1 MITSRS
7 ITAQHSARQGLYTD
21 EERARRDASVW
32 TLVQGILA
40 PIQFLV
46 CLVSVALVVR
56 YLNSGEGQA
65 TADISVIIKTF
76 TLYTIM
82 VTGSIWEKAVFGK
95 WLFAEPFWWEDA
107 VSMIVIA
114 LHTLYLAMLVFA
126 IGTVEQRM
134 LVALAAYATYAVNA
148 TQFLLKLRAARLEAT
163 VTAGVT
169 A

>member
-1 MITSRS
+1 MTSRS
-7 ITAQHSARQGLYTD
+7 IAAQQSARQGLYTD
-21 EERARRDASVW
+21 QERMRRDASVW

-46 CLVSVALVVR
+46 CLVSVALVLR
-56 YLNSGEGQA
+56 YLTTGKGQGA
-65 TADISVIIKTF
+65 ADISIIIKTF

-82 VTGSIWEKAVFGK
+82 VTGSIWEKVVFGK

-126 IGTVEQRM
+126 LGTVEQRM
-134 LVALAAYATYAVNA
+134 LVALAAYVTYAVNA
-148 TQFLLKLRAARLEAT
+148 TQFLLKLRAARLEA
-163 VTAGVT
+163 ASP
-169 A
+169 ASAAA

>member
-1 MITSRS
+1 MTSRS
-7 ITAQHSARQGLYTD
+7 ITVQQSARQGLYTP

-40 PIQFLV
+40 PFQFVV
-46 CLVSVALVVR
+46 CLVRLVFVVR
-56 YLNSGEGQA
+56 YLTSGEGQA
-65 TADISVIIKTF
+65 AADMSIIVKTF

-82 VTGSIWEKAVFGK
+82 ITGSIWEKVVFGK

-114 LHTLYLAMLVFA
+114 LHTTYLAMLLFGL
-126 IGTVEQRM
+126 GTVEARM

-148 TQFLLKLRAARLEAT
+148 TQFLLKLRAARLEAQ
-163 VTAGVT
+163 VPAG
-169 A
+169 AAA